1 MLGILGLAIVLAAG
15 FRWFALMKQVAIP
28 RGRVPFLAAFSIGGG
43 LGLMAIAQGAGWVG
57 SIAGGLA
64 ALLGLA
70 FLVLRAQSAQKPNR
84 PAVDIGGPILG
95 FSAPD
100 ENGVDFD
107 LSRLK
112 GKPYLLK
119 FFRGHW

>member
-15 FRWFALMKQVAIP
+15 LRWFSLMKQVAIP
-28 RGRVPFLAAFSIGGG
+28 RNRAAYLAAFTVGGG
-43 LGLMAIAQGAGWVG
+43 LGVAAIAQGAGWVV
-57 SIAGGLA
+57 SIAGGFAAFGGFMFLA
-64 ALLGLA
+64 
-70 FLVLRAQSAQKPNR
+70 LRAQSAQKPNR
-84 PAVDIGGPILG
+84 PAVEIGGPILA

-107 LSRLK
+107 LSNLK